1 MKAWRKKLAH
11 EQMAQ
16 ISGTRGLC
24 AEQREGRGT
33 SGALVVRTRES
44 KGQNVVRLQSSGGG

>member
-1 MKAWRKKLAH
+1 MKAWREKLAH